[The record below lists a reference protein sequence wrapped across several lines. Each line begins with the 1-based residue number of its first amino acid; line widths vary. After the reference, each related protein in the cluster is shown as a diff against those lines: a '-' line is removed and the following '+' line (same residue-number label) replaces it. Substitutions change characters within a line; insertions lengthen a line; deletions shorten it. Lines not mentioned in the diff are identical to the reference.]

1 MLNKLKSI
9 GTTAV
14 HFLAGTYVYTAKCT
28 RKFTK
33 PIIDAGKREMCKE
46 PLHDHHDGCPA
57 CDIDHNFVNIA
68 DCRAGTC
75 DCVDM

>member
-46 PLHDHHDGCPA
+46 PLHDHHDGCPV
-57 CDIDHNFVNIA
+57 CDNYRYVQ
-68 DCRAGTC
+68 
-75 DCVDM
+75 